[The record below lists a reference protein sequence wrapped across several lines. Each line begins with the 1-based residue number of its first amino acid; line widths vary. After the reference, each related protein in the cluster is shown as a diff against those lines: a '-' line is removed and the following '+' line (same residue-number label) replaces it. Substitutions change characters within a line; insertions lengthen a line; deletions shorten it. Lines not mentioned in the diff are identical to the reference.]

1 MVLSDANAAFSL
13 PPDEARQEIIW
24 VDDFSDAEANQFLDH
39 ANFLA
44 GKTEKRNE
52 IFARIGTRPAVLAKM
67 LDEGNLHFLTAGEA
81 NVDAFVENVV
91 YDAKATLGKL
101 LSLKFSQVSSQILDT
116 TINFKSIHEALLK
129 TPTGVLAKNFE
140 DDGATGIPE
149 EVCVYMRKF
158 HAFLYHYP
166 SKQYRY
172 AGKEYENAAREL

>member
-81 NVDAFVENVV
+81 NVDAFVEDLVV
-91 YDAKATLGKL
+91 RARSTLKTL
-101 LSLKFSQVSSQILDT
+101 LSLKFSQNPDT
-116 TINFKSIHEALLK
+116 AVNFMAIHEALLK
-129 TPTGVLAKNFE
+129 TPTGVPAETFE
-140 DDGATGIPE
+140 DDGATGIPKN
-149 EVCVYMRKF
+149 VCVYLRDF

-166 SKQYRY
+166 SMQYRY
-172 AGKEYENAAREL
+172 AGKEYESAARQL